1 MIISASGI
9 DIDGNWTIN
18 YNATIAGIVNCTHL
32 NATGTVTTGTVN
44 CTNLNTTGTVNRTNL
59 NTTGN
64 VGIGTNVPY
73 ATVHVNEKMTIK
85 TGNTQVAP
93 PSFDSSGGIGDIFVR
108 MGHRHRIRYH

>member
-44 CTNLNTTGTVNRTNL
+44 CTNLNTTG
-59 NTTGN
+59 N
-64 VGIGTNVPY
+64 VGVGTNVTY
-73 ATVHVNEKMTIK
+73 ATLHVNEKMTIS

-93 PSFDSSGGIGDIFVR
+93 PSFASSGGIGDIFVR